1 MIIMYGI
8 KNCITVQKARKWMGD
23 NGLEYDFW
31 DYKIQG
37 VTKELLAKWCKE
49 FGWEKVLNRG
59 GMMWRKA
66 SEARKNIVVDQA
78 TAIDFMLEVPTS
90 IKRPILETHSGLL
103 IGFSEKEYAA
113 ID

>member
-1 MIIMYGI
+1 MDGRQRIGI
-8 KNCITVQKARKWMGD
+8 RFLGLQNTRSYQRVARKMVQRIWLG
-23 NGLEYDFW
+23 
-31 DYKIQG
+31 
-37 VTKELLAKWCKE
+37 
-49 FGWEKVLNRG
+49 
-59 GMMWRKA
+59 KA